1 MKRVY
6 IFVISFLLFSG
17 CATIKKKEG
26 KKESEKNF
34 LYPLWREEIVKNNSD
49 LTDEE
54 KKAIINGKIPVGMEK
69 KKVEKIL
76 GIPYGKYIPDSKMME
91 VWFYD
96 DFFVGFDK
104 DGNVVKFKIF
114 TPVEKG
120 EENEGKS

>member
-1 MKRVY
+1 MKKFY
-6 IFVISFLLFSG
+6 IFVLSFLLFSG
-17 CATIKKKEG
+17 CATIKG
-26 KKESEKNF
+26 KKGTRESEKSF
-34 LYPLWREEIVKNNSD
+34 LNPKWREEIVKNNSD

-76 GIPYGKYIPDSKMME
+76 GTPYGKYLPENKMME

-104 DGNVVKFKIF
+104 DGKVVKFKVF
-114 TPVEKG
+114 TPAEKG
-120 EENEGKS
+120 DESEKKN